1 MLGLGAVI
9 QPMLAVPAVV
19 LILILALSYPSE
31 AGDRARRLGRAATL
45 FAAISATVG
54 LARFA
59 RSKAMLGMVEGGQTV
74 AVQSALYRLREIVLA
89 EDALRKS
96 ASWDPDGDH
105 VGSAVLIQGLM
116 GGAPL
121 RPGNGPSAPFLNYL
135 FHESMDTATGPSA
148 KVEGYLYIVCLP
160 TPDGRLTALPKT
172 PVDDELAE
180 RRFVAYAWPSDS
192 AAGVNTAFFV
202 DEHERILL
210 LAPPRGTPAPFLGA
224 QHSPPCDAAIGADAP
239 RWKVWKNKQPR
250 KSLPGDPSQPS
261 P

>member
-1 MLGLGAVI
+1 MLGLGAIV

-45 FAAISATVG
+45 FAAVCATVG

-96 ASWDPDGDH
+96 ASWDPDGDG
-105 VGSAVLIQGLM
+105 VGSAVLIRGLM

-135 FHESMDTATGPSA
+135 FHESVDTATGPAA

-160 TPDGRLTALPKT
+160 TPDGGFTALPT
-172 PVDDELAE
+172 APVDDERAE
-180 RRFVAYAWPSDS
+180 RRFLAYAWPSDTAS
-192 AAGVNTAFFV
+192 GMNTVFFV
-202 DEHERILL
+202 DEHERVLL
-210 LAPPRGTPAPFLGA
+210 LAPPRGVPAAFLGG
-224 QHSPPCDAAIGADAP
+224 QRSPSCDAAIGPDAAQ
-239 RWKVWKNKQPR
+239 WKVWKNKQPR
-250 KSLPGDPSQPS
+250 KSLPGDPTQHS